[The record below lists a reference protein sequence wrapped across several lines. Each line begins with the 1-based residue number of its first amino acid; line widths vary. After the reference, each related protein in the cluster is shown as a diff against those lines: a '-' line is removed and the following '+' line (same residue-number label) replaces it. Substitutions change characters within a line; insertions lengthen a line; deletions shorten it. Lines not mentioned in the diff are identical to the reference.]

1 MKAENTSQPV
11 KNRIV
16 TLDAL
21 RGFALLGIA
30 LANFP
35 EFSLWTFLD
44 HETQMK
50 MQTGSLDAIVRCL
63 QYLLVDGKFYTIFSV
78 LFGIGFYIIISHAI
92 QRGANGFRIFYRR
105 MLILLIIGLAH
116 LMLLWSGDILMLYAA
131 IGMLLPLFR
140 NCNPKT
146 LLWWSGFLFLLPTAI
161 EVWRA
166 ASGIN
171 PADMLYSAWWNT
183 ASAYGIGEENF
194 AGWLR
199 DAQSYKEMNAFL
211 MQGAVE
217 RMWEFVSGQRYFK
230 VLALFLVGFYVGKRQ
245 IFSNLEAHSELLR
258 RVTKIGFGIGLPM
271 SFIYAWSSMSGE
283 PIGSILHSLIY
294 TLSVYPMG
302 FAYMSGFSLLY
313 LRHRNNRVWNMLAYP
328 GRMALTC
335 YIMQSVAG
343 IILFYGIGFG
353 MGATAGL
360 TFSEFAATA
369 VFAAET
375 ALCAL
380 WLKHFNFGPLEWIWR
395 MFTYGKWFK
404 IRK

>member
-50 MQTGSLDAIVRCL
+50 MQTGSFDAIVRCL
-63 QYLLVDGKFYTIFSV
+63 QYMLVDGKFYTIFSV

-146 LLWWSGFLFLLPTAI
+146 LLWWSGFFFLLPTAI
-161 EVWRA
+161 EVWRV

-171 PADMLYSAWWNT
+171 PADMLYYAWWNT

>member
-140 NCNPKT
+140 NCKA
-146 LLWWSGFLFLLPTAI
+146 GC
-161 EVWRA
+161 R
-166 ASGIN
+166 
-171 PADMLYSAWWNT
+171 
-183 ASAYGIGEENF
+183 ASAE
-194 AGWLR
+194 
-199 DAQSYKEMNAFL
+199 
-211 MQGAVE
+211 
-217 RMWEFVSGQRYFK
+217 
-230 VLALFLVGFYVGKRQ
+230 
-245 IFSNLEAHSELLR
+245 
-258 RVTKIGFGIGLPM
+258 
-271 SFIYAWSSMSGE
+271 
-283 PIGSILHSLIY
+283 
-294 TLSVYPMG
+294 
-302 FAYMSGFSLLY
+302 
-313 LRHRNNRVWNMLAYP
+313 
-328 GRMALTC
+328 
-335 YIMQSVAG
+335 
-343 IILFYGIGFG
+343 
-353 MGATAGL
+353 
-360 TFSEFAATA
+360 
-369 VFAAET
+369 
-375 ALCAL
+375 
-380 WLKHFNFGPLEWIWR
+380 
-395 MFTYGKWFK
+395 
-404 IRK
+404 